1 MLQAITLEAAMLQA
15 VTLEAVILT
24 VVLQVLIN
32 IE

>member
-1 MLQAITLEAAMLQA
+1 MLQAVTLEAAMLQA

>member
-1 MLQAITLEAAMLQA
+1 MLQAVTLEAAMLQA

-24 VVLQVLIN
+24 VFLQVLIN

>member
-1 MLQAITLEAAMLQA
+1 MLQAVTLEAAMLQA

-32 IE
+32 ID